1 MDRHHPFLPSPTG
14 SIFFPRD
21 PSRSSRWRRRALGTP
36 GILALLT
43 CLSSDVTAQSP
54 LRFTDATLRTNREI
68 SLKLSGETGRRY
80 HIEVSENLPNWTA
93 LATLAGAVSME
104 HIDSANPGPGP
115 RFYRATEAADPSALT
130 GDHLPTAA
138 GDAVLHP
145 VNHASVV
152 VGWNGFVIYV
162 DPVGGAAPYA
172 GLGQPDLIL
181 VTHSHGDHFNA
192 GTLTAVRKDATILV
206 APAAVY
212 AGLSAALK
220 AVTVPLA
227 NGQSTNWSSLGGLG
241 VEAVPA
247 YNANHP
253 KGVGNGYVLTLG
265 GRRLYFSGDTEDV
278 AEMRALPEIDVAFL
292 CMNIPFTMTVAK
304 AASAVRDFRP
314 RWVYPYHYRNQD
326 GTFANLESFR
336 QQVGSDPGVEIR
348 LRGWY

>member
-1 MDRHHPFLPSPTG
+1 MTG
-14 SIFFPRD
+14 
-21 PSRSSRWRRRALGTP
+21 
-36 GILALLT
+36 LALN
-43 CLSSDVTAQSP
+43 VAAQSS
-54 LRFTDATLRTNREI
+54 LRFTDATFRANREL
-68 SLKLSGETGRRY
+68 SLKLSGEAGRRY
-80 HIEVSENLPNWTA
+80 RVEVSQTLSEWTS
-93 LATLAGAVSME
+93 LATLAGAASME

-115 RFYRATEAADPSALT
+115 RFYRATELPDSSALT
-130 GDHLPTAA
+130 GDHLPTSA
-138 GDAVLHP
+138 GDAVIHP
-145 VNHASVV
+145 INHASVV
-152 VGWNGFVIYV
+152 VGWNGRVIHI
-162 DPVGGAAPYA
+162 DPVGGASPYA
-172 GLGQPDLIL
+172 GVPQPDLIL

-192 GTLTAVRKDATILV
+192 ATLAALRKETTVLV

-212 AGLSAALK
+212 SSLSAALR

-227 NGQSTNWSSLGGLG
+227 NGQSTNWTSLGDLQ

-253 KGVGNGYVLTLG
+253 KGAGNGYVLTLG

-278 AEMRALPEIDVAFL
+278 PEMRALPEIDVAFL

-336 QQVGSDPGVEIR
+336 QQVGSDSGVEIR
-348 LRGWY
+348 LRKWY